1 MAATECLYLA
11 AQFEVS
17 GDRIIIQDAEAV
29 DDGEGFARP
38 LDNVFGL
45 QFQVRLVR
53 YGEDHRLG
61 PVQCGLEILL
71 DTKVLEVFLG
81 AEKTGP
87 RMPGSGVRVLALQ
100 LVPVLDLG
108 VVHAHLGALVVVFS
122 GLPNRGKA

>member
-1 MAATECLYLA
+1 MAVRIGVSGSSLVSANGILESLDVAATECLHFA

-17 GDRIIIQDAEAV
+17 GDRVIVQDAEAV

-53 YGEDHRLG
+53 YGEDDRLR

-81 AEKTGP
+81 AEKPGP
-87 RMPGSGVRVLALQ
+87 
-100 LVPVLDLG
+100 
-108 VVHAHLGALVVVFS
+108 
-122 GLPNRGKA
+122 